1 MIDTIKSKK
10 IYHPIWFVY
19 LFIKFYKY
27 YIYFLSKIF
36 SISLKLKILWSIKIN
51 FNDIYLLKL
60 QIFSIY
66 YWIIKWLFYLLLCF
80 FL

>member
-51 FNDIYLLKL
+51 FNDIY
-60 QIFSIY
+60 Y
-66 YWIIKWLFYLLLCF
+66 
-80 FL
+80 